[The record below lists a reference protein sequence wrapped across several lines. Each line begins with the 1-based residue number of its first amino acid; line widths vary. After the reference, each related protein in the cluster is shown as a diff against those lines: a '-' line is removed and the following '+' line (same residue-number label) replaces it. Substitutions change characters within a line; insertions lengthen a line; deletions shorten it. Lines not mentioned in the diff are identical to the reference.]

1 MGNRWVMGGAGMGVG
16 TASGAEREA
25 WRYKRTTIGP
35 GYPWNETARLL
46 LIPESLMEFY
56 VAAM

>member
-1 MGNRWVMGGAGMGVG
+1 MALQTDNHWTGLSV
-16 TASGAEREA
+16 
-25 WRYKRTTIGP
+25 
-35 GYPWNETARLL
+35 NETARLL